1 MLNKYFSN
9 HYTYGRT
16 QDLVEDLV
24 LESIK
29 IHGLEMK
36 YLPRTV
42 VKKDSLFGEDAL
54 SKFDD
59 AISIEMYLKNV
70 EGFEGEGDLLS
81 KFNLEIRD
89 QVTFTV
95 AKKRF
100 EQARSE
106 KLTTEVGYNIINE
119 EGSTTTP
126 SRLELTDSGSTES
139 LVLETATGDGYSI
152 TTERPFEGD
161 LIFEPLS
168 RTLFEIKFVEHEA
181 VFYQMGRLQ
190 TYDLRCEIFNYSS
203 EIIDTGDSEL
213 DAVEDRYTTDILTN
227 EMLQED
233 GSILQLEDGGSLMQ
247 EYRLETTQPTANNE
261 YLQSNDPI
269 FSSEAVIDFSESNP
283 FSEIDRY

>member
-29 IHGLEMK
+29 IHGIEMK

-59 AISIEMYLKNV
+59 AISLEMYLKNV

-247 EYRLETTQPTANNE
+247 EYRLEATQPTANNE
-261 YLQSNDPI
+261 YLQSNDPF

>member
-29 IHGLEMK
+29 IHGIEMK

>member
-59 AISIEMYLKNV
+59 AISLEMYLKNV

-119 EGSTTTP
+119 DGSTTTP

-261 YLQSNDPI
+261 YLQSNDPF
-269 FSSEAVIDFSESNP
+269 FSSAAVIDFSESNP

>member
-59 AISIEMYLKNV
+59 AISLEMYLKNV

-119 EGSTTTP
+119 DGSTTTP
-126 SRLELTDSGSTES
+126 SRLKLTDSGSTES
-139 LVLETATGDGYSI
+139 LVLETGTGDGYSI

-261 YLQSNDPI
+261 YLQSNDPF
-269 FSSEAVIDFSESNP
+269 FSSAAVIDFSESNP

>member
-59 AISIEMYLKNV
+59 AISLEMYLKNV

-119 EGSTTTP
+119 DGSTTTP

-139 LVLETATGDGYSI
+139 LVLETGTGDGYSI

-261 YLQSNDPI
+261 YLQSNDPF
-269 FSSEAVIDFSESNP
+269 FSSAAVIDFSESNP